1 MIKKNIFNSCAKGFI
16 VYGLLVA
23 SANADVITG
32 TDLNSAFS
40 EESSISA
47 LYSANRGSNGGGD
60 QSLQFG
66 DVLQGTPY
74 NDLIVGGLG
83 IDILF
88 GGEGDD
94 FLIGG
99 TEDFNSSNRDRAFG
113 QEGEDSFIWAP
124 GDGNDFFDGGPGL
137 DVVFLT
143 LIGESKDNNGE
154 SVGAPFFSVNPPS
167 KAGSQDFDGIF
178 EQSPGVPV
186 INVAGGPG
194 FCEVIE
200 HDEKNRQGLED
211 LGLDHLV
218 RFILR
223 GPRAAFDA
231 ADSSV
236 DPATLDDGLR
246 IALHLKNVEFL
257 VCAGKTADTI
267 RVLDLRVVPAQEVDI
282 SSLPT
287 RAASLLQ

>member
-16 VYGLLVA
+16 IYGLLVA

-32 TDLNSAFS
+32 TDLNSASS

-74 NDLIVGGLG
+74 NDLIIGGLG

-200 HDEKNRQGLED
+200 RDEKNRQGLED

-223 GPRAAFDA
+223 GPRTAFDA

>member
-1 MIKKNIFNSCAKGFI
+1 MTKKNVFNSFAKGLF
-16 VYGLLVA
+16 VYTLLATSV
-23 SANADVITG
+23 NADVITG
-32 TDLNSAFS
+32 TDLNSASS
-40 EESSISA
+40 EQSSISA
-47 LYSANRGSNGGGD
+47 LYSANRGTNGGGD

-83 IDILF
+83 IDIIF

-94 FLIGG
+94 FIIGG
-99 TEDFNSSNRDRAFG
+99 TEDFNSFNRDRAFG
-113 QEGEDSFIWAP
+113 QEGEDSFIWSP

-143 LIGESKDNNGE
+143 LIGESKDDNGK
-154 SVGAPFFSVNPPS
+154 SAGAPFFSVNPPS
-167 KAGSQDFDGIF
+167 KTGSQDFDGIF
-178 EQSPGVPV
+178 EQSLGMPM
-186 INVAGGPG
+186 INVADGPG

-200 HDEKNRQGLED
+200 RDEENTQGLEE

-218 RFILR
+218 RFTLR

-231 ADSSV
+231 ADASI
-236 DPATLDDGLR
+236 DPTTLDDGLR

-257 VCAGKTADTI
+257 VCAGKTAGTI
-267 RVLDLRVVPAQEVDI
+267 RILDLRVIPAQEIDI
-282 SSLPT
+282 TNLPA

>member
-99 TEDFNSSNRDRAFG
+99 TEDFNSFNRDRAFG
-113 QEGEDSFIWAP
+113 QEGEDSFIWSP
-124 GDGNDFFDGGPGL
+124 GDGDDFFDGGPGL

-143 LIGESKDNNGE
+143 LIGESKDDNGE
-154 SVGAPFFSVNPPS
+154 SASAPFFSVNPPS
-167 KAGSQDFDGIF
+167 KAGSQNFDGIF

-194 FCEVIE
+194 FCEVVE
-200 HDEKNRQGLED
+200 RDEENKQGLED

-231 ADSSV
+231 ADSSF